1 MKPNIKAWL
10 KAFRIRTLPLS
21 LSCIAMGSFVAY
33 FHFSFNWIIFI
44 LSFSTTIFLQILSN
58 LANDYG
64 DSIYGA
70 DNAMRQGPQRATQSG
85 IISQSS
91 MKRMIWVFAGLSFVS
106 GLFLLFFSKLSLTVF
121 IVFLILGIIA
131 IAASINYTISVKKP
145 YGYKGLGDLSVYL
158 FFGLLAVYGAY
169 FLQIGYLDLKLFLLA
184 STCGFFATGVLNINN
199 IRDMESDRIAGK
211 NSIPLR
217 IGVKNAVIYHG
228 VLLFGGFL
236 LTTVWVILNFYSSY
250 QFLYLLTFPLFLR
263 NFQAV
268 LTIGSSALLD
278 SYLKQL
284 SISILLFVLF
294 FGAGIVIVLYQIQH
308 F

>member
-1 MKPNIKAWL
+1 MKANIKVWL
-10 KAFRIRTLPLS
+10 KAFRMRTLPLS

-33 FHFSFNWIIFI
+33 FHFSFNWTIFI

-58 LANDYG
+58 LSNDYG

-70 DNAMRQGPQRATQSG
+70 DNEMRQGPQRATQSG
-85 IISQSS
+85 IITQAS
-91 MKRMIWVFAGLSFVS
+91 MKRMIWVFAGLSFIS
-106 GLFLLFFSKLSLTVF
+106 GLFLLFFSKLSMLVF
-121 IVFLILGIIA
+121 IIFLILGIIA

-169 FLQIGYLDLKLFLLA
+169 FLQTGFFDLKLFLLA

-217 IGVKNAVIYHG
+217 IGLKNTIIYHG
-228 VLLFGGFL
+228 ILLFGGFAL
-236 LTTVWVILNFYSSY
+236 ATIWVILNYTSSY
-250 QFLYLLTFPLFLR
+250 QFIYLLTFPLFFR

-268 LTIGSSALLD
+268 RNLGSSPLLD
-278 SYLKQL
+278 PYLKQL
-284 SISILLFVLF
+284 SISTLLFVLF
-294 FGAGIVIVLYQIQH
+294 FGAGIVVTLYLN
-308 F
+308 